1 MHISHKEED
10 YLKTIGQLS
19 NWGEKYV
26 STNELSSVMKSSPA
40 AITDMIKRMFS
51 KGIVLYRKYQGFK
64 LSKKGN
70 ILAKVIIRRQRLWQF
85 FLVDKLNIELDE
97 VGIISEQLE
106 HISSEVLLNRLD
118 DYLGNPVYSPY
129 GEPIPNKEGIL
140 LENSPTPLSLI
151 NEGSNA
157 IVSAMK
163 ENNNPNLMQY
173 FYKKGIYIGAK
184 IILIEKLS
192 FDNSLDISIDN
203 QQKVN
208 ISNTV
213 AENILVSTQ

>member
-1 MHISHKEED
+1 MHITHKEED
-10 YLKTIGQLS
+10 YLKTISQLS

-26 STNELSSVMKSSPA
+26 STNELSSVMLSSPA
-40 AITDMIKRMFS
+40 AITDMVKRMFS
-51 KGIVLYRKYQGFK
+51 KGIVLYRKYQGVK

-70 ILAKVIIRRQRLWQF
+70 TLAKMIFRRQRLWQF
-85 FLVDKLNIELDE
+85 FLVDKLKIELDE
-97 VGIISEQLE
+97 VNIISESLK
-106 HISSEVLLNRLD
+106 HINSDILINRLD
-118 DYLGNPVYSPY
+118 DYLGNPVYSPF
-129 GEPIPNKEGIL
+129 GEPIPNKKGFL

-151 NEGSNA
+151 NEGSNV
-157 IVSAMK
+157 IVTAMK
-163 ENNNPNLMQY
+163 ENNNPNLIQY

-192 FDNSLDISIDN
+192 FDDSLDISIDN

-213 AENILVSTQ
+213 AENILVSTK

>member
-26 STNELSSVMKSSPA
+26 STNELSSIMLSSPP
-40 AITDMIKRMFS
+40 AITDMVKRMFV
-51 KGIVLYRKYQGFK
+51 KGIVLYRKYQGVK

-70 ILAKVIIRRQRLWQF
+70 ALAKIIIRRQRLWQF
-85 FLVDKLNIELDE
+85 FLVDKLKIELDE
-97 VGIISEQLE
+97 VGTISENLK
-106 HISSEVLLNRLD
+106 HINSEILINRLD
-118 DYLGNPVYSPY
+118 DYLGNPIYSPF
-129 GEPIPNKEGIL
+129 GEVIPNKEGIS
-140 LENSPTPLSLI
+140 LEISPSPLSLI
-151 NEGSNA
+151 NEGSNV

-163 ENNNPNLMQY
+163 ENNNPNLIQY
-173 FYKKGIYIGAK
+173 FYKKGIYVGAK

-192 FDNSLDISIDN
+192 FDDSLDISIDN

-208 ISNTV
+208 ISNAV
-213 AENILVSTQ
+213 AENILVNSQ